1 MITWPETLIEDI
13 ARRRCVL
20 FLGSGVSKN
29 SVNDHGRRPC
39 NWLEF
44 LEKASN
50 QIIENSDKKLFKKLI
65 SERDFLTACEV
76 IKNSIGDEDFV
87 NLVEEEYLTPGYKS
101 ADIHDLIFRLDSRIV
116 LTPNF
121 DKIYETYANNVSEGT
136 VKVKNYYAD
145 DISSVVRGKRD
156 DRTIIKIHGTVDEPN
171 KLIFSRKD
179 YVAARSKN
187 RDFYSQLEALI
198 MTHTFLFIGCGLDD
212 PDIRLLLEDYAHKF
226 TFSRSHFFLSRE
238 KTTAPQIKKIVASTM
253 KLKFLEYSGK
263 GADHSKLT
271 SSIEELV
278 KLVEIKKSELAS
290 DQDW

>member
-1 MITWPETLIEDI
+1 MISWPEILIEDI
-13 ARRRCVL
+13 ARRRCVV

-29 SVNDHGRRPC
+29 SQNDQGRRPS

-44 LEKASN
+44 LEKAGA
-50 QIIENSDKKLFKKLI
+50 QITDASDRKTFKKLI
-65 SERDFLTACEV
+65 TERDFLTACEV

-87 NLVEEEYLTPGYKS
+87 SLVEGEYLTPGYKS
-101 ADIHDLIFRLDSRIV
+101 AKIHDLIFRLDSRIV

-121 DKIYETYANNVSEGT
+121 DKIYETYANGVSEGT
-136 VKVKNYYAD
+136 VKVKNYYAE

-179 YVAARSKN
+179 YVSARSKN

-198 MTHTFLFIGCGLDD
+198 MTHTFLFVGCGLDD

-226 TFSRSHFFLSRE
+226 TFSRSHFFITR
-238 KTTAPQIKKIVASTM
+238 KNTTAEQIKKIVTSTM

-263 GADHSKLT
+263 GGDHEKLT
-271 SSIEELV
+271 NSIEELV
-278 KLVEIKKSELAS
+278 RLVEIKKSELAS